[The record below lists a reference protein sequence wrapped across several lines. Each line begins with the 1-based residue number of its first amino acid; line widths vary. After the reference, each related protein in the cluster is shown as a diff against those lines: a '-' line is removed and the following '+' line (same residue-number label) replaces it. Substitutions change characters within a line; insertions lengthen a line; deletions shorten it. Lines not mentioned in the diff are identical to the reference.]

1 MSELNRLKDKVI
13 IITGAGRGIGYTTAQ
28 LFSQE
33 GAKLVLND
41 IDRKR
46 GEIAKEEIK
55 EKGDVTFVHG
65 DVAEWSTWTSI
76 QVEAIEAYGKID
88 VLFNNTGMSS
98 FKSLE
103 TTLQEWDRV
112 IDVNLRSVF
121 LGCKAIVPVMKKQG
135 YGNIVN
141 NASEVGV
148 VGAKNTLAYGA
159 AKGGVIQMTKGL
171 ALDLATTGIR
181 VNVLCPGITATPLLL
196 DSIENHPNPGERRS
210 FLENTI
216 PIHRMAEPMEIAKAA
231 LFLASDESSFM
242 TGSSLVVDGG
252 WTAQ

>member
-41 IDRKR
+41 IDRER

-55 EKGDVTFVHG
+55 EKGDVTFVPG

-76 QVEAIEAYGKID
+76 QVEAIETYGKID
-88 VLFNNTGMSS
+88 VLFNNAGMSS

>member
-41 IDRKR
+41 IDRER

-121 LGCKAIVPVMKKQG
+121 LGCKAIVPIMKKQG
-135 YGNIVN
+135 YGNVVN